1 MVLGA
6 SKDTFRPRR
15 PDDRSGAKR
24 TIDAMRSQ
32 VSNNRR
38 VIIPEALSRASECG
52 VQFAAASTLLKS
64 LISTVCYCLYGTRGE
79 KERDTR
85 GCPRCH
91 RDPADSRTSLVV
103 TSPTHPTPHRPS
115 TCPHFWFPF
124 KHVPHNTRKLVK

>member
-24 TIDAMRSQ
+24 TIDAARSQ

-91 RDPADSRTSLVV
+91 RDPADSHTSLVV
-103 TSPTHPTPHRPS
+103 TSPTPPPCPS